1 MQKTQSKSLISSHY
15 PVKSPKHF
23 WRIFCVGFVLV
34 CAQQGSVVFG
44 QGAAIGETK
53 VEGFNQFNCS
63 FTVDGIISN
72 NIIDIGGTLYTNM
85 QNMQGVAY
93 ADIAGNVEIVWDI
106 NPTVLASI
114 PAMQSTLLPF
124 TLTLWDW
131 IKNITFKAINN
142 AQTLACIVG
151 SNTIFD
157 QTAPSISSPTVPNNM
172 TVITDTNLVL
182 NRNASVDTWVGF
194 ADYQIYISRDITFP
208 PNDTYTFISTATS
221 ATLVTPLYLRGSQ
234 YRRVEAR
241 DLLGNTVMSN
251 PRTFTY
257 NPFVPTGWPN
267 TTPDAPVTPP
277 TAVCGNAVQEGSE
290 SCDDGNLT
298 NGDGCSATCTTE
310 PTHYCGDN
318 DINQPTEQCD
328 DGNIANGDGCSA
340 QCQTEVVPL
349 CWDGSINQPS
359 EACDDGNLTNGD
371 GCNSSCAF
379 EPIIV
384 PISTCWNSIVEIG
397 ERCDDGN
404 TSNNDNCSTDC
415 TPLYTV
421 YCGNWIRE
429 GDEVCDDGNT
439 TNGDSCSAQCQRE
452 RGAFCGDGMI
462 NQPNENCDDGNRS
475 EADNCGINCQ
485 SGGPVT
491 CGNGNMDAA
500 EQCDDGN
507 LTNGDGC
514 SQRCTNETTRFE
526 NEDTFETDIPDTA
539 TKTEGGAWNGQ
550 TDGTTTNDLGTT
562 DSIKIGKKPSTQQK
576 PDLITEKLKTVDE
589 FRKSPRWSER
599 ELFEEQKFGTQS
611 AKGWKNGPLDEHAAP
626 YRSTPHPRGGLTGGK
641 SFAKITGMSI
651 LVFFA
656 LWYDVDTYKV
666 RYRMMLFKE
675 PVMVKAHLTYY
686 RSWREEG

>member
-15 PVKSPKHF
+15 PVKSPRYF
-23 WRIFCVGFVLV
+23 LRIV
-34 CAQQGSVVFG
+34 CASSLFICVQPGNVVFG
-44 QGAAIGETK
+44 QAVWVTSLQWINEYA
-53 VEGFNQFNCS
+53 CS
-63 FTVDGIISN
+63 LTLDGIVGN
-72 NIIDIGGTLYTNM
+72 NILNIGGELFTNLTTL
-85 QNMQGVAY
+85 QWSAY
-93 ADIAGNVEIVWDI
+93 AEQASDLEIDGDVTPNVIG
-106 NPTVLASI
+106 SI
-114 PAMQSTLLPF
+114 PAMQQTLIPF
-124 TLTLWDW
+124 SLTPGDG
-131 IKNITFKAINN
+131 IKNVWFG
-142 AQTLACIVG
+142 TLDTSQNEACITLYQVQL
-151 SNTIFD
+151 D
-157 QTAPSISSPTVPNNM
+157 QTPPNTSSPIVPNNM

-194 ADYQIYISRDITFP
+194 ADYQIYISRDISFP

-241 DLLGNTVMSN
+241 DLLGNAVMSN
-251 PRTFTY
+251 PWTFTY
-257 NPFVPTGWPN
+257 SPYVPTGWPN
-267 TTPDAPVTPP
+267 TP
-277 TAVCGNAVQEGSE
+277 TTENPTTQSVAVCGNAVQEGSE
-290 SCDDGNLT
+290 LCDDGNIT

-340 QCQTEVVPL
+340 QCQTEVVPI

-371 GCNSSCAF
+371 GCNSSCAY

-415 TPLYTV
+415 APLYTM
-421 YCGNWIRE
+421 YCGNGIRE

-491 CGNGNMDAA
+491 CGNGNLDAA

-539 TKTEGGAWNGQ
+539 TKTEGGPWNGQ

-675 PVMVKAHLTYY
+675 PVMVKEHLTYY